1 MAASLEVGGV
11 GEASRRVHAY
21 WALAKPRI
29 VGLLLVTTVPAMI
42 LAAGGM
48 PPGWLVIATVA
59 GGALAAG
66 GANAINCYLDR
77 DIDAVMRRTHR
88 RPLPAGEIEPGPA
101 LAFGIGLSASGVA
114 LLAVAV
120 NPLAAALTAGANLFY
135 VLVYTMWLKRRTPQ
149 NIVIGGAAGAV
160 PPVVGWAAVT
170 GRVGLPAVLM
180 FGIVFLWTPMHFWA
194 LSLRYA
200 DDYRA
205 AGVPMLP
212 VTDGRSE
219 TTRRMLRYAV
229 AVAATSIALG
239 PVARLGVLYDALAVG
254 LSAMVVVDAAKLR
267 RTRAPAAELR
277 VFKRSNVY
285 LAALFAA
292 MAADVLVRSSVGRT

>member
-1 MAASLEVGGV
+1 MSVSLSVRTVGT
-11 GEASRRVHAY
+11 ASRRLPAY

-42 LAAGGM
+42 LAANGL
-48 PPGWLVIATVA
+48 PSGWLVLATVA
-59 GGALAAG
+59 GGALAAA
-66 GANAINCYLDR
+66 GANALNCYLDR
-77 DIDAVMRRTHR
+77 DIDAVMRRTRR
-88 RPLPAGEIEPGPA
+88 RPLPARDIEPAHA
-101 LAFGIGLSASGVA
+101 LVFGLALSVSGVA
-114 LLAVAV
+114 LLAMAV
-120 NPLAAALTAGANLFY
+120 NVLAAALTAAANLFY
-135 VLVYTMWLKRRTPQ
+135 VFVYTMWLKRRTPQ

-180 FGIVFLWTPMHFWA
+180 FGIVFLWTPLHFWA

-205 AGVPMLP
+205 AAVPMLP
-212 VTDGRSE
+212 VTEGRDE

-229 AVAATSIALG
+229 AVAAISVALG
-239 PVARLGVLYDALAVG
+239 PVAGLGLLYDAVAVVMG
-254 LSAMVVVDAAKLR
+254 LLVVADAAALR
-267 RTRAPAAELR
+267 RTRDPAAELR

-285 LAALFAA
+285 LAALFVAI
-292 MAADVLVRSSVGRT
+292 AADVLLRSAFVRS

>member
-1 MAASLEVGGV
+1 MAASLSVGTAGAV
-11 GEASRRVHAY
+11 SRRAHAF
-21 WALAKPRI
+21 WALTKPRI
-29 VGLLLVTTVPAMI
+29 VGLLLVTTVPAML
-42 LAAGGM
+42 LAANGL
-48 PPGWLVIATVA
+48 PSGWLVLATIS

-66 GANAINCYLDR
+66 GANALNCYLDR
-77 DIDAVMRRTHR
+77 DIDAVMRRTRR
-88 RPLPAGEIEPGPA
+88 RPLPAHDIEPAQA
-101 LAFGIGLSASGVA
+101 LAFGVGLSVAGVS
-114 LLAVAV
+114 LLAMEV
-120 NPLAAALTAGANLFY
+120 NPLAAALTAGADLFY

-180 FGIVFLWTPMHFWA
+180 FGIVFLWTPLHFWA

-205 AGVPMLP
+205 AAVPMLP
-212 VTDGRSE
+212 VTRGRDE

-229 AVAATSIALG
+229 AVAAISVALVPAAGLG
-239 PVARLGVLYDALAVG
+239 PLYGAVAVG
-254 LSAMVVVDAAKLR
+254 LGAMVVADAAVLR
-267 RTRAPAAELR
+267 RTRDPAGEVR

-285 LAALFAA
+285 LAALFVAI
-292 MAADVLVRSSVGRT
+292 AADVLVRSAVGRA